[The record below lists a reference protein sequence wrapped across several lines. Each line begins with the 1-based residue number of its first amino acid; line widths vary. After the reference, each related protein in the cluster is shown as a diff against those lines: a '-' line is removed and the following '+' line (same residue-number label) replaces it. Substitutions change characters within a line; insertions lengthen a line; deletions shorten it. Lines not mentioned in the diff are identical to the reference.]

1 MAVAFLSVAAG
12 ATCMPLNPAYNA
24 NEFDF
29 YLADL
34 HAKALIIQA
43 NMDSPARAIAHTRG
57 LYIIELSPM
66 LEAEAG
72 LFTLTGRQRTHAA
85 RDEFA
90 QPDDV
95 AIVMHT
101 AGTTSRPKIVPL
113 THTNICTSAHNRKI
127 SLDLVKNDCCLN
139 VLPLFHIH
147 GLLGGLLVSLV
158 AGASIVC
165 TPGFDASK
173 FFAWMAEFCPTWYTA
188 VPVIHQAILAHAAI
202 NHEIIARC
210 PLRFIR
216 SGSAALPLQVLTELE
231 RVFNVPV
238 IVSYGMTE
246 VPLITSNPL
255 PPRERKTGSVGV
267 AAGPEV
273 AIMGEGGDLLPAG
286 EIGEIVVRGSNVF
299 QGYDNNPMANKSAFT
314 DGWFRTGDQGC
325 LDTNGYLF
333 ITGRLKELINRGGE
347 KVAPWEVDEVLMD
360 HSAVAQAVTFA
371 VPHTQLGEDI
381 AAAVVLHQNAQAT
394 DNDIRQF
401 AATRLADFK
410 VPSHVYI
417 VDEIP
422 KGPTGKMQRIGL
434 AAKLGLTAPEQVQP
448 DGYGI
453 SCKPVSEANYAAPWT
468 EVERILAKIW
478 QEVLH
483 VEQVSAQ
490 HNFFD
495 LGGNSLDIVQVH
507 NKLQDT
513 FRRDISIT
521 EVFKYP
527 TISSLAKYLSQ
538 EQSEQSSLQES
549 QARGRSRRDLM
560 KRRQRSS

>member
-1 MAVAFLSVAAG
+1 
-12 ATCMPLNPAYNA
+12 
-24 NEFDF
+24 
-29 YLADL
+29 
-34 HAKALIIQA
+34 
-43 NMDSPARAIAHTRG
+43 
-57 LYIIELSPM
+57 
-66 LEAEAG
+66 
-72 LFTLTGRQRTHAA
+72 
-85 RDEFA
+85 
-90 QPDDV
+90 
-95 AIVMHT
+95 
-101 AGTTSRPKIVPL
+101 
-113 THTNICTSAHNRKI
+113 
-127 SLDLVKNDCCLN
+127 
-139 VLPLFHIH
+139 
-147 GLLGGLLVSLV
+147 
-158 AGASIVC
+158 
-165 TPGFDASK
+165 
-173 FFAWMAEFCPTWYTA
+173 
-188 VPVIHQAILAHAAI
+188 
-202 NHEIIARC
+202 
-210 PLRFIR
+210 
-216 SGSAALPLQVLTELE
+216 
-231 RVFNVPV
+231 
-238 IVSYGMTE
+238 
-246 VPLITSNPL
+246 
-255 PPRERKTGSVGV
+255 
-267 AAGPEV
+267 
-273 AIMGEGGDLLPAG
+273 
-286 EIGEIVVRGSNVF
+286 
-299 QGYDNNPMANKSAFT
+299 
-314 DGWFRTGDQGC
+314 
-325 LDTNGYLF
+325 YLF